1 MSGEI
6 MNERRYW
13 FVINQG
19 KLEYVQDNVTKEK
32 ITVSELEDLLNEQ
45 QDKISE
51 LEEELERS
59 SAFIIEQ
66 RKENKKLSEVTNNLA
81 NEVKKNGLL
90 NEEINQLRIENMRLN
105 KKVDLKMTRFKYVWE
120 NISDPAIYD
129 NITGNYYF
137 MNDEGDIERIVELL
151 NNFYQENQQL
161 NMSPRCDPN
170 EIESMVKEI
179 YCLKDKCKQLE
190 QQYHN
195 LVDAIVKTHNDLGKE
210 NIYLD
215 ICKRIT
221 EYERELS
228 GDGV

>member
-1 MSGEI
+1 M
-6 MNERRYW
+6 
-13 FVINQG
+13 
-19 KLEYVQDNVTKEK
+19 T
-32 ITVSELEDLLNEQ
+32 
-45 QDKISE
+45 
-51 LEEELERS
+51 
-59 SAFIIEQ
+59 
-66 RKENKKLSEVTNNLA
+66 
-81 NEVKKNGLL
+81 
-90 NEEINQLRIENMRLN
+90 EEINQLRIENMRLN

-161 NMSPRCDPN
+161 NMSPRCNPN